1 MCYFFLLFSNSLTQ
15 YNLSLG
21 DTHDALLANQERL
34 FAEVD
39 AALKAFV
46 DEMKAKKTWESVTL
60 IEVSDFARTIAP
72 NGNAGSDHGWGGNYF
87 MAGGSVRGGQIIG
100 KYPSIKENAPLNIG
114 RGRIIPT
121 TSWDAVFLPLAKW
134 AGVDEADLDYVLPNR
149 KNFPESH
156 FTRDLFD

>member
-1 MCYFFLLFSNSLTQ
+1 M
-15 YNLSLG
+15 
-21 DTHDALLANQERL
+21 LANQERL

-46 DEMKAKKTWESVTL
+46 DEMKVKNTWESVTL

-87 MAGGSVRGGQIIG
+87 MAGGSVRGGQIVG

-114 RGRIIPT
+114 RGRLIPT
-121 TSWDAVFLPLAKW
+121 TSWEAVFLPLAKW
-134 AGVDEADLDYVLPNR
+134 AGVDEVDLDYVLPNR
-149 KNFPESH
+149 RNFPESH